1 MSRLPPDYLIL
12 KRREQEDAR
21 RVYEDHGREQS
32 KVGAT
37 TAFEVRTDAALG
49 ARRLN
54 ERYIRLQQQD
64 AAALEGRRRR
74 LAELLAAEQADQAA
88 ALEALEETPE
98 QRKEKMVAR
107 AKELR
112 ERREAEKQAFVKEQ
126 YERQWRLS
134 CDPLRARDSKLI
146 QKATNE
152 ARAYQL
158 GEKLRAL
165 ELEEAEERAFD
176 KLWEQDRLSKEGRE
190 EADALARKAMGRQ
203 HTAILDRQVNE
214 LHRHRARER
223 ELSEREAALLREQA
237 THERA
242 EAAKVD
248 EIRRRQVR
256 DSYAELGAYA
266 AARQSLLSESEAREK
281 AEDEERLAAG
291 LAAEAA
297 QEEKEAAARHQMQ
310 QTTRSFADSMMAQ
323 KRANERSEG
332 AKDEARQAALDDAWG
347 KRLAVWG
354 SEQEAREKLMAQVL
368 GERSVQVSQKLERA
382 QREKEAE
389 AEARRRLEAELAE
402 IEAAEAAKARAA
414 AAAKADYTR
423 QLEHQIQQRRHGR
436 AISEFNKVQEKES
449 ADRAEAAYQAT
460 LRSQLART
468 ESQMSKYGPS

>member
-1 MSRLPPDYLIL
+1 MGERHAATTQGFHHTCEQEFFLFLHGRFMVRLPPDYLIL

-54 ERYIRLQQQD
+54 ERYNRLRQQD

-74 LAELLAAEQADQAA
+74 LAELLAAEQAEQAA

-146 QKATNE
+146 EKATNE

-176 KLWEQDRLSKEGRE
+176 KLRR
-190 EADALARKAMGRQ
+190 
-203 HTAILDRQVNE
+203 
-214 LHRHRARER
+214 
-223 ELSEREAALLREQA
+223 LLREQA

-242 EAAKVD
+242 EAAK
-248 EIRRRQVR
+248 VR

-281 AEDEERLAAG
+281 AE
-291 LAAEAA
+291 EA
-297 QEEKEAAARHQMQ
+297 
-310 QTTRSFADSMMAQ
+310 
-323 KRANERSEG
+323 
-332 AKDEARQAALDDAWG
+332 
-347 KRLAVWG
+347 
-354 SEQEAREKLMAQVL
+354 
-368 GERSVQVSQKLERA
+368 
-382 QREKEAE
+382 
-389 AEARRRLEAELAE
+389 
-402 IEAAEAAKARAA
+402 
-414 AAAKADYTR
+414 
-423 QLEHQIQQRRHGR
+423 
-436 AISEFNKVQEKES
+436 
-449 ADRAEAAYQAT
+449 
-460 LRSQLART
+460 
-468 ESQMSKYGPS
+468 

>member
-1 MSRLPPDYLIL
+1 MARLPPDYLIL

-54 ERYIRLQQQD
+54 ERYNRLRQQD

-74 LAELLAAEQADQAA
+74 LAELLAAEQAEQAA

-107 AKELR
+107 AEELR

-165 ELEEAEERAFD
+165 EFEEAEERAFD
-176 KLWEQDRLSKEGRE
+176 KLWEEDRLSKEGRE

-203 HTAILDRQVNE
+203 HTAILDRQAP
-214 LHRHRARER
+214 LRLCRHPAATLPPPCRPAPSSPPLLPLSAGQRAAPPPRER
-223 ELSEREAALLREQA
+223 A
-237 THERA
+237 
-242 EAAKVD
+242 
-248 EIRRRQVR
+248 
-256 DSYAELGAYA
+256 
-266 AARQSLLSESEAREK
+266 
-281 AEDEERLAAG
+281 
-291 LAAEAA
+291 
-297 QEEKEAAARHQMQ
+297 
-310 QTTRSFADSMMAQ
+310 
-323 KRANERSEG
+323 
-332 AKDEARQAALDDAWG
+332 
-347 KRLAVWG
+347 
-354 SEQEAREKLMAQVL
+354 
-368 GERSVQVSQKLERA
+368 
-382 QREKEAE
+382 
-389 AEARRRLEAELAE
+389 
-402 IEAAEAAKARAA
+402 
-414 AAAKADYTR
+414 
-423 QLEHQIQQRRHGR
+423 
-436 AISEFNKVQEKES
+436 
-449 ADRAEAAYQAT
+449 
-460 LRSQLART
+460 
-468 ESQMSKYGPS
+468 

>member
-1 MSRLPPDYLIL
+1 MWWGGGGGVGVKDCRKTARTNRFMVRLPPDYLIL

-54 ERYIRLQQQD
+54 ERYNRLRQQD

-74 LAELLAAEQADQAA
+74 LAELLAAEQAEQAA

-107 AKELR
+107 AEELR

-176 KLWEQDRLSKEGRE
+176 KLQ
-190 EADALARKAMGRQ
+190 
-203 HTAILDRQVNE
+203 
-214 LHRHRARER
+214 
-223 ELSEREAALLREQA
+223 
-237 THERA
+237 
-242 EAAKVD
+242 
-248 EIRRRQVR
+248 RQVR

-281 AEDEERLAAG
+281 AE
-291 LAAEAA
+291 EA
-297 QEEKEAAARHQMQ
+297 
-310 QTTRSFADSMMAQ
+310 
-323 KRANERSEG
+323 
-332 AKDEARQAALDDAWG
+332 
-347 KRLAVWG
+347 
-354 SEQEAREKLMAQVL
+354 
-368 GERSVQVSQKLERA
+368 
-382 QREKEAE
+382 
-389 AEARRRLEAELAE
+389 
-402 IEAAEAAKARAA
+402 
-414 AAAKADYTR
+414 
-423 QLEHQIQQRRHGR
+423 
-436 AISEFNKVQEKES
+436 
-449 ADRAEAAYQAT
+449 
-460 LRSQLART
+460 
-468 ESQMSKYGPS
+468 